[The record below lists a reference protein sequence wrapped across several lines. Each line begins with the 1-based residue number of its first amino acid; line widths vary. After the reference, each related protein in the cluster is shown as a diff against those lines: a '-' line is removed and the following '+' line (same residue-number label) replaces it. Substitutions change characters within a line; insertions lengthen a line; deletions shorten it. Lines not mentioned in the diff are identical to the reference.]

1 MTGSNAS
8 PSITE
13 NNAAAAPV
21 ARPSAGKNI
30 DTVGARTTTATAPA
44 SVTAISRTNHE
55 RAVTATIP
63 PSAPASAGSD
73 AR

>member
-1 MTGSNAS
+1 MTGSSAS
-8 PSITE
+8 PSITA

-30 DTVGARTTTATAPA
+30 DTVGASTTTATAPA
-44 SVTAISRTNHE
+44 RVTAMSRTNHE
-55 RAVTATIP
+55 RAATATIP
-63 PSAPASAGSD
+63 PSAPARAGSE